1 MTRGQA
7 EALTAV
13 HPRPG
18 ATAALPV
25 AAGIGL
31 RAPHLQHVLAQ
42 RPRIAWFE
50 VHSENYFAAGGAV
63 LAALDRIRADYA
75 LSLHGV
81 GLSLGST
88 DPLDRVHLDT
98 LKRLADRVQPA
109 AVSEHLCWSSVDG
122 RHYNELLPL
131 PYTDEALALVCARVS
146 AVQDHLGRELLVE
159 NLSSYHA
166 FAESTIA
173 ECDFVAA
180 VAARTGCRLLVDV
193 NNIHVNARN
202 HGIDPHA
209 YLAAIPPAAVA
220 EIHLAGHD
228 DSGPIVIDTH
238 GAPVAAAVWALF
250 GDAIARFG
258 RVPTLIEWDVD
269 IPSFAVLEREAAT
282 AQSMLDHH
290 HVNAA

>member
-1 MTRGQA
+1 MLAG
-7 EALTAV
+7 V

-18 ATAALPV
+18 TTAALPV

-31 RAPHLQHVLAQ
+31 RAPHLRHVLAQ
-42 RPRIAWFE
+42 RPRIPWFE
-50 VHSENYFAAGGAV
+50 VHSENYFADGGAA
-63 LAALDRIRADYA
+63 LATLDRIRADYA

-88 DPLDRVHLDT
+88 DPLDRVHLDK

-131 PYTDEALALVCARVS
+131 PYTDEALVHVCARVS
-146 AVQDHLGRELLVE
+146 AVQEHLGRELLVE
-159 NLSSYHA
+159 NVSCYLA

-193 NNIHVNARN
+193 NNIYVNARN

-209 YLAAIPPAAVA
+209 YLAAIPPSAVA

-238 GAPVAAAVWALF
+238 GARVAAAVWALY

-258 RVPTLIEWDVD
+258 RVPTLIEWDTD
-269 IPSFAVLEREAAT
+269 IPAFAVLEREAAT
-282 AQSMLDHH
+282 AQAVLDHH
-290 HVNAA
+290 DVIAA

>member
-1 MTRGQA
+1 LTRG
-7 EALTAV
+7 EAAALAAV
-13 HPRPG
+13 HALPG
-18 ATAALPV
+18 TTAALPV

-42 RPRIAWFE
+42 HPRIPWFE
-50 VHSENYFAAGGAV
+50 IHSENYFASGGAV

-81 GLSLGST
+81 GMSLGST
-88 DPLDRVHLDT
+88 DPLDRVHLEK

-131 PYTDEALALVCARVS
+131 PYTDEALAHVCARVS
-146 AVQDHLGRELLVE
+146 AVQEHLGRELLVE
-159 NLSSYHA
+159 NVSCYHT
-166 FAESTIA
+166 FAESTIV

-193 NNIHVNARN
+193 NNIYVNARN

-238 GAPVAAAVWALF
+238 GAPVAAAVWALY

-258 RVPTLIEWDVD
+258 RVPTLIEWDTD
-269 IPSFAVLEREAAT
+269 IPAFAALEREAAT
-282 AQSMLDHH
+282 AQSVLDRHDAI
-290 HVNAA
+290 AA